1 MVKISKIKLQGFIFE
16 TSRRTMFLIC
26 ACLVHCHHSHGW
38 DIIGHFYA
46 ITLCTLHTNGTIS
59 PPPRCYWARWS
70 LHSVQ
75 WKLFT
80 QRVFYISSGHTH
92 LAVCV
97 CVCASVHKHDCPFTY
112 MYVSLFVQ
120 PLPADNA
127 WLAFPQEHLNSNLG
141 KNWPLRK
148 SDRLSWC
155 HAVWHFAFEGNE
167 NVYMKLIFR

>member
-97 CVCASVHKHDCPFTY
+97 CVCVPVCTNMIVHSHTCMSVCLYSHFLLTMRDLPFPRNIWILIWVKTGPCENQIDY
-112 MYVSLFVQ
+112 LGAMQFGTL
-120 PLPADNA
+120 
-127 WLAFPQEHLNSNLG
+127 HL
-141 KNWPLRK
+141 K
-148 SDRLSWC
+148 
-155 HAVWHFAFEGNE
+155 E
-167 NVYMKLIFR
+167 MKMFTWS